1 MFKYGISNCGVLKN
15 VISNC
20 GEFEDGIG
28 GVFKDD
34 IVISKCDVFD
44 GAFAAGSASAGRMF

>member
-15 VISNC
+15 VVSNC
-20 GEFEDGIG
+20 

-34 IVISKCDVFD
+34 IVISECDVFD
-44 GAFAAGSASAGRMF
+44 GIFTAGGASADRIF